1 MVDVVDDIVDEL
13 PDFPAIARE
22 IQNRAKHR
30 VGSGSTEAPLFRE
43 FFGTSVRIVEI
54 LWNLIIQG
62 DHLPDNRHPKHLMW
76 CLHFLK
82 VYPKQGPG
90 CATVGESE
98 RDAVN
103 PRTHR
108 KWVWKFI
115 EAVAELVKIVARIFV
130 FFSYCVAII
139 VVEMHVVINGDV
151 YHCRPRRRRLI
162 LMTSS
167 PPTSHKNFARRT
179 TSPPNHRL
187 TLTAISASMT

>member
-1 MVDVVDDIVDEL
+1 MVNVDDDVVDEL
-13 PDFPAIARE
+13 PDFPAIAPD

-30 VGSGSTEAPLFRE
+30 VGSGSTEARLFRE

-54 LWNLIIQG
+54 LWNFIIQG
-62 DHLPDNRHPKHLMW
+62 DHLLDNGRPEHLMW

-90 CATVGESE
+90 CATVGGSE
-98 RDAVN
+98 RGAVD

-108 KWVWKFI
+108 KWVWKYI
-115 EAVAELVKIVARIFV
+115 KAVVKLVNIVARIF

-139 VVEMHVVINGDV
+139 VVETHVVVNGDV
-151 YHCRPRRRRLI
+151 YHHRPRRRRLI

-167 PPTSHKNFARRT
+167 PPTSHKNITRRT
-179 TSPPNHRL
+179 TSPSIRRL
-187 TLTAISASMT
+187 TLTAVSASMM